1 MMSIADWI
9 RMTTTLPKTR
19 DGVATPAPHSSLPA
33 TPSRLPQWATVIGV
47 PPTMRAL
54 VKATA
59 APGFEL
65 RQVPIPEIGPRDVLI
80 KVRKAAVCGTDVHI
94 YEWDPWAAGRV
105 HPGTV
110 IGHEFMG
117 EVAAVGDAV
126 TSIAVGDRVSGEGH
140 IGCGQCYACRTGQGH
155 ICDRVDIIGIDVDGC
170 FADYVRLP
178 DTNVWKLHGSISD
191 TIGAIHDPLGN
202 AMHTVMV
209 DDVSGQSVL
218 VVGAGPVGLMITTI
232 ARAAGAIDIVTLD
245 VNPKRLALATGM
257 GADAAFDPRESGI
270 EQTLLA
276 RTRGGRGFDV
286 MLEASGNPSGIALG
300 IKLLRSGGWAA
311 LLGIPSRDVSFNLA
325 NDVIF
330 KGVTLHGVNGRRMY
344 ETWYQVESFLLH
356 GRIDPSP
363 VITHTL
369 PMEDYARAFD
379 LLRTGDAIKIVLDVN
394 PGDPKVPESPGSAED
409 LNGAG

>member
-1 MMSIADWI
+1 
-9 RMTTTLPKTR
+9 MTTTLPKTR
-19 DGVATPAPHSSLPA
+19 DGVASPIPQSAQPA
-33 TPSRLPQWATVIGV
+33 TLPMPLRQAAAPGL
-47 PPTMRAL
+47 PRTMRAL
-54 VKATA
+54 VKAAA
-59 APGFEL
+59 APGLEL
-65 RQVPIPEIGPRDVLI
+65 RQVPAPEIGPRDVLI
-80 KVRKAAVCGTDVHI
+80 KVRKAAICGTDVHI

-105 HPGTV
+105 QPGTV

-155 ICDRVDIIGIDVDGC
+155 ICDRVDIIGIDVNGC
-170 FADYVRLP
+170 FADFVRLP
-178 DTNVWKLHGSISD
+178 DSNVWQLHDSISD

-257 GADAAFDPRESGI
+257 GADAAFDPREPNI

-286 MLEASGNPSGIALG
+286 MLEASGNPSGIAFG

-311 LLGIPSRDVSFNLA
+311 LLGIPSSDVSFNLA

-369 PMEDYARAFD
+369 PMEEYARAFD
-379 LLRTGDAIKIVLDVN
+379 LLRAGDAIKIVLDVN
-394 PGDPKVPESPGSAED
+394 PAKPKCTDPPQSTQD
-409 LNGAG
+409 LNGAR